1 VYWSGKKGREF
12 DIGSVILEDIAI
24 SAAQGI
30 ATGIQLGPGIRVRS
44 FELRGGL
51 ISASKIGVQ
60 IGPNTSVTGV
70 IAIKNSVIRAGEIG
84 VQVGPGTQVA
94 EYLEI
99 SRNSI
104 EAGVIGIQIGPPGM
118 LQEAPPSIG
127 TLVITR
133 NRIASTSSKVLE
145 IKSIVR
151 DHAYIYLNTFLG
163 DGTKALLSLDPGL
176 VPIDKITFNTPD
188 KVTYFYRGKAFT
200 NYLGNYYI
208 DWTKPDNDVDGI
220 VDVPRTIPANYSDS
234 YPIADPTIIQSLEQP
249 WTSGLSGEEVRGETR
264 GAMGGGVVDDAASR
278 GCILLITLA
287 TLLLTSIE
295 ILFKA
300 INCFHRGSFL
310 KALHPWV
317 W

>member
-1 VYWSGKKGREF
+1 VYWSGKKGSKF
-12 DIGSVILEDIAI
+12 DIGSVLLEDIAI
-24 SAAQGI
+24 NATQGI
-30 ATGIQLGPGIRVRS
+30 ATGIQLGPGIRMKS
-44 FELRGGL
+44 FELREGL

-60 IGPNTSVTGV
+60 VGPYTSVAGV
-70 IAIKNSVIRAGEIG
+70 IAIKNSAIRAGEIG

-104 EAGVIGIQIGPPGM
+104 EAGVSGIQIGPLGT

-133 NRIASTSSKVLE
+133 NRIASSSSKVLE
-145 IKSIVR
+145 IKSIIR
-151 DHAYIYLNTFLG
+151 DNAYIYLNTFLG
-163 DGTKALLSLDPGL
+163 NGTKAFLSLDPSL
-176 VPIDKITFNTPD
+176 APVDKITFNTPN
-188 KVTYFYRGKAFT
+188 KVTYFYKGRPFT

-234 YPIADPTIIQSLEQP
+234 YPIADPTILQNLEQP
-249 WTSGLSGEEVRGETR
+249 WTSGLSGEEAHGEIR
-264 GAMGGGVVDDAASR
+264 AAMGGGVVNDAASR
-278 GCILLITLA
+278 GYALLTTLLA

-295 ILFKA
+295 ILTKA
-300 INCFHRGSFL
+300 IKPLSPG
-310 KALHPWV
+310 
-317 W
+317 